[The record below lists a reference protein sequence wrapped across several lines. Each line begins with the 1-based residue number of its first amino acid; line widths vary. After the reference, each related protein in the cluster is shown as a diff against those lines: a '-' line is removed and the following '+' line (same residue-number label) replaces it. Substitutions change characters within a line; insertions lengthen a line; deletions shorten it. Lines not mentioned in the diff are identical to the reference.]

1 MRCGPVYLA
10 SAHPFAKGKGD
21 GPGRCKV
28 TRKLNPQKPYNLRR
42 WKLDTST
49 GIVHYFTCGRPGRE
63 KGPKALRVCDELV
76 HNWVLGLQEY
86 CGPNLAIISLL
97 GRKRDGSS
105 EFSFYSFYGGSDTTA
120 ERKGRPSLQEW
131 LETHHKA
138 LGISVYEFPTTDRS
152 SVPVELRDSVVAQV
166 KELFLDSRHV
176 VVVDSAGAER
186 TGRIHDHLCANFDR
200 N

>member
-1 MRCGPVYLA
+1 MSSSERQEPTL
-10 SAHPFAKGKGD
+10 HK
-21 GPGRCKV
+21 
-28 TRKLNPQKPYNLRR
+28 PQKPYNLRLR
-42 WKLDTST
+42 KLDAST
-49 GIVHYFTCGRPGRE
+49 GVAHYFTCGRPGRE
-63 KGPKALRVCDELV
+63 KGTKALQVCDELV
-76 HNWVLGLQEY
+76 HGWVLGLQEY

-120 ERKGRPSLQEW
+120 ERKGRPSFQEW

-152 SVPVELRDSVVAQV
+152 SVPVELRESVVAQM
-166 KELFLDSRHV
+166 KELFLSGSHV

-186 TGRIHDHLCANFDR
+186 TGRIHDHLCANFNR